1 MAIFSKIHR
10 KKILVEMGRI
20 FTLPNETRLALT
32 KGHELRREKIKK
44 EKLYKKSAII
54 LQRCYRGHIARI
66 NVANMKVNSTIH
78 LPYYYYY
85 Y

>member
-1 MAIFSKIHR
+1 MIDDEDFDNMAISSKIHR

-54 LQRCYRGHIARI
+54 LQRCYRYFAFYHNRLR
-66 NVANMKVNSTIH
+66 MVNT
-78 LPYYYYY
+78 P
-85 Y
+85 